1 MYITSLRSPRR
12 FCPKSLGS
20 YGQWPKF
27 WTLHSLLHCRSG
39 LARVYPSPDQGG
51 LPYYLRLAPSCTS
64 CLGHLGWA
72 IWSRAIIWKVLLS
85 LEATPSDGIASH
97 ATFISR
103 NLRRKRKT
111 SAADS
116 CRQISWQVS
125 DIGDSLLL
133 TSRLSPSPP
142 RCQVG
147 RSGRWEGRT
156 TTSLARQVWSNLTL
170 YQKICMYTSACVRT
184 SPET

>member
-125 DIGDSLLL
+125 DIGDSLFWPLVCHLRLHDVKSGAPEDGREGQRHPWPDRCDL
-133 TSRLSPSPP
+133 T
-142 RCQVG
+142 
-147 RSGRWEGRT
+147 
-156 TTSLARQVWSNLTL
+156 
-170 YQKICMYTSACVRT
+170 
-184 SPET
+184 